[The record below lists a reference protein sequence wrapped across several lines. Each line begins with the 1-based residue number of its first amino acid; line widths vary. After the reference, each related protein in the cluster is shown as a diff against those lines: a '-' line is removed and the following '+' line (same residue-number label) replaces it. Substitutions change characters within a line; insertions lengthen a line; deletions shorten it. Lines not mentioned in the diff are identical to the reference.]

1 MRHSPE
7 TSPSLH
13 ARIEGALL
21 ATLAGDALGWRAEQG
36 GIETEVDDHDRA
48 AFVQW
53 RFAGRNEEVLPG
65 ETSDDSQL
73 TLAMARALLAGL
85 DGPPGTAFEVFA
97 FTELPLLGLYQRS
110 AGRATQSAAAILANG
125 ELPWRSEDRSA
136 ARATFFAG
144 GCGGAIR
151 LAPLVAWHA
160 DDESPEALRQ
170 DALWFTTATHG
181 HPRALI
187 GAAAQAWAGHILV
200 RGAVPNRPGA
210 LVERMLADFPRWAAP
225 PPEAGPFV
233 PWLETADAL
242 LGRGIFAELWQD
254 AAAEMKELLELVRR
268 GMPAGADAVTEA
280 LGAAGP
286 MAGAGTI
293 AVASA
298 LHFASRYTGTPLEGV
313 LAAAYA
319 PGTDADSVGSMTGAL
334 LGFGH
339 GGEWLPSAWAH
350 VQDAELA
357 VQLAADLVQL
367 QPWYRPRR
375 VSAAD
380 LGAIKGAI
388 LEGAEEVDLDGVRA
402 AGIGHPPLAV
412 ETPEGEFFR
421 FRGIT
426 SDGQRIYIPLP
437 LPD

>member
-1 MRHSPE
+1 MRQAAYPP
-7 TSPSLH
+7 PSLH
-13 ARIEGALL
+13 ARVEAALL

-36 GIETEVDDHDRA
+36 GIETDPDDHGRA

-53 RFAGRNEEVLPG
+53 RFAGRNEEVLAG

-110 AGRATQSAAAILANG
+110 AGRSTKTAAAILANG
-125 ELPWRSEDRSA
+125 ELPWNSGHRTA
-136 ARATFFAG
+136 ARATCFAG

-151 LAPLVAWHA
+151 VAPLVAWHA
-160 DDESPEALRQ
+160 EDETPDALRA

-187 GAAAQAWAGHILV
+187 GAAAQAWAGHLLI
-200 RGAVPNRPGA
+200 RGVVPNRPGA
-210 LVERMLADFPRWAAP
+210 LIDRMLGDLPRWAAP
-225 PPEAGPFV
+225 PPETEPFT
-233 PWLETADAL
+233 PWRDNVEKL
-242 LGRGIFAELWQD
+242 LGRGTFAALWRD
-254 AAAEMKELLELVRR
+254 AVAEMKELLKLVQR
-268 GMPAGADAVTEA
+268 GLPAGADAVTEA

-298 LHFASRYTGTPLEGV
+298 LHFASRYAATPLDGV

-319 PGTDADSVGSMTGAL
+319 PGTDADSVASMTGAL
-334 LGFGH
+334 LGFAH
-339 GGEWLPSAWAH
+339 GGDWLPAAWAH

-357 VQLAADLVQL
+357 IQLAADLVAG

-388 LEGAEEVDLDGVRA
+388 LEGADEVDLDGVRA